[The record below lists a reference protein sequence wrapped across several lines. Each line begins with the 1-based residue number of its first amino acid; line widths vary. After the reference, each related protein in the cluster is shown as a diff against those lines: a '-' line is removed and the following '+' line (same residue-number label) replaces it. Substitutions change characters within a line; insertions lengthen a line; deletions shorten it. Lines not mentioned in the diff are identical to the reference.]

1 VPRYT
6 VRFTAEAQEDLE
18 RLYAF
23 LLEKDP
29 VAARRALA
37 AIRRGIQLLRF
48 SPYSCRKVAT
58 DLPRH
63 RELLVPFGSAGYVVL
78 LELEPPQTVTI
89 LAARHQRE
97 DDYH

>member
-1 VPRYT
+1 MPRYT